1 MNDSKVCKP
10 RRSIEY
16 FTSCNACARL
26 KASLPKM
33 IIMMVVTGAE
43 EIVGGSQFEICIN
56 MPVDKADLS
65 FDRVESRDLA

>member
-1 MNDSKVCKP
+1 
-10 RRSIEY
+10 
-16 FTSCNACARL
+16 
-26 KASLPKM
+26 
-33 IIMMVVTGAE
+33 MMVVTGAA